1 MPARF
6 ALRVFSFEVP
16 MPVPSTINDLSTT
29 AASNYPAG
37 TENPFPDSA
46 KYMRAHAAFI
56 AQLRDGKL
64 NASAVSAFILTLL
77 DDADAATARATL
89 GAVGL
94 TGNQTVA
101 GVKTF
106 SSAPVSSAAAAAAN
120 ELVRKAEL
128 DSAVAS
134 SVPAGAVQAFAMSS
148 APAGWIKANG
158 DAVSR
163 TTYAALFAAIGTTYG
178 AGDGS
183 TTFNLPELRGE
194 FIRGWDDGRGVDSGR
209 TFGSSQIDA
218 FQGHWHSTYATG
230 NITAVGDQAVED
242 GPRTFT
248 TNSSNTAVLGA
259 VSDNVNGT
267 PRTASETRPR
277 NVALLYCI
285 KT

>member
-1 MPARF
+1 
-6 ALRVFSFEVP
+6 
-16 MPVPSTINDLSTT
+16 MPVPASINDLSTT
-29 AASNYPAG
+29 AGSNSPG
-37 TENPFPDSA
+37 GGENPFPDLDN
-46 KYMRAHAAFI
+46 YLRAHASFI
-56 AQLRDGKL
+56 AVLRDGKL
-64 NASAVSAFILTLL
+64 DASAVSAFILTLL

-134 SVPAGAVQAFAMSS
+134 SVPSGAVQAFAMSS

-183 TTFNLPELRGE
+183 TTFNLPDLRGE
-194 FIRGWDDGRGVDSGR
+194 FVRGWDDGRGVDAGRANGSAQAGQMPSHSHFQIANATSGSG
-209 TFGSSQIDA
+209 TNGGGLFIGFEYQTPTQTS
-218 FQGHWHSTYATG
+218 ATG
-230 NITAVGDQAVED
+230 GTE
-242 GPRTFT
+242 
-248 TNSSNTAVLGA
+248 NSSEN
-259 VSDNVNGT
+259 
-267 PRTASETRPR
+267 RPR